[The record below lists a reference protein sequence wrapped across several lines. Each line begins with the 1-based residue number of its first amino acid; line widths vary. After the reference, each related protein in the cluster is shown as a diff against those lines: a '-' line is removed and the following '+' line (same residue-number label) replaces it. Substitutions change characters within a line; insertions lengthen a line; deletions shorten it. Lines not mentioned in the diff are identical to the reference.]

1 MTVPVINAVINFG
14 TGPSFAQA
22 MILGTGILD
31 TNILADS
38 AALVVDVSNLINR
51 IETNRGRTALSD
63 SFQTG
68 SLTLRIVDQN
78 GDFNPQNTS
87 SPYFTYLTPM
97 KKSANKRYIQQ
108 RYLSYIFRLYYKLR
122 YNIPR

>member
-1 MTVPVINAVINFG
+1 MTVPVVNAYINFN

-22 MILGTGILD
+22 MILGSGILD

-38 AALVVDVSNLINR
+38 VAVIVDVSSQINR

-63 SFQTG
+63 QFQTG

-78 GDFNPQNTS
+78 GDFNPQNT
-87 SPYFTYLTPM
+87 
-97 KKSANKRYIQQ
+97 
-108 RYLSYIFRLYYKLR
+108 
-122 YNIPR
+122 